1 VTNESENL
9 QLPYIMASQAQKHVT
24 HNEAVRA
31 LDALVQI
38 GVTNQVLTAPP
49 GSPADG
55 ERYIPASGATGAWAG
70 KDGWIAAYQDNAW
83 MYYQPRAGWIAY
95 VADENLIYV
104 HDGSDWTQYSGNS
117 LGGTSVIL
125 NSTANG
131 AETRSEISEEE
142 LTATGIFVDST
153 VLIPNRAIVFA
164 VSTRTTQ
171 AITGATSYD
180 CGIAGDIGRY
190 GGSLGISL
198 GSSNSGVTGPTAF
211 YAGTPV
217 RLSANGGTFNGG
229 KVRIAIHYILCNVPT
244 N

>member
-1 VTNESENL
+1 MNESVNL

-49 GSPADG
+49 SSPANG
-55 ERYIPASGATGAWAG
+55 KRYIPASGATGAWTG

-104 HDGSDWTQYSGNS
+104 HDGSGWAAYSGNG
-117 LGGTSVIL
+117 LGGTSAIL
-125 NSTANG
+125 SSTANG
-131 AETRSEISEEE
+131 AETRLEIAEEE
-142 LTATGIFVDST
+142 LTVTGAFVDGT
-153 VLIPNRAIVFA
+153 ILIPDRAIVFA

-180 CGIAGDIGRY
+180 CGIAGDTGRY
-190 GGSLGISL
+190 GASLGISA
-198 GSSNSGVTGPTAF
+198 GSSNSGVTGPVAF
-211 YAGTPV
+211 YADTPV
-217 RLSANGGTFNGG
+217 RLSAGEGTFTGG
-229 KVRIAIHYILCNVPT
+229 KVRFAIHYILCNVPT